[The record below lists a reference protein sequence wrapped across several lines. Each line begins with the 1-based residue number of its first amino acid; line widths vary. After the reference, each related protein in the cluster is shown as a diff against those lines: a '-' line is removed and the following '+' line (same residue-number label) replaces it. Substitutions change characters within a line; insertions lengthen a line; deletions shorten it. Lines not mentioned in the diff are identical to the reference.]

1 MQLATG
7 EGRRSSRR
15 KKRKKSTGGGYG
27 GGYDG
32 GDGGGGGGGVAL
44 SRQDAEYIRKN
55 TRFDTEEIQEWY
67 R

>member
-15 KKRKKSTGGGYG
+15 KKRKKSTG

-55 TRFDTEEIQEWY
+55 TRFDAEEIQEWY

>member
-15 KKRKKSTGGGYG
+15 KKRKKSTGGGY
-27 GGYDG
+27 DG
-32 GDGGGGGGGVAL
+32 GDGGGGGVAL

-55 TRFDTEEIQEWY
+55 TRFDAEEIQEGY

>member
-32 GDGGGGGGGVAL
+32 GDGGGGGVGL

-55 TRFDTEEIQEWY
+55 TRFDAEEIQEWY

>member
-32 GDGGGGGGGVAL
+32 GDGGGGGGVAL

>member
-15 KKRKKSTGGGYG
+15 KKRKKSTGGGY
-27 GGYDG
+27 DG
-32 GDGGGGGGGVAL
+32 GDGGGGGVAL

>member
-32 GDGGGGGGGVAL
+32 GDGGGGGVAL

-55 TRFDTEEIQEWY
+55 TRFDAEEIQEWY

>member
-15 KKRKKSTGGGYG
+15 KKRKKSTGGGY
-27 GGYDG
+27 DG
-32 GDGGGGGGGVAL
+32 GDGGGGGVAL

-55 TRFDTEEIQEWY
+55 TRFDAEEIQEWY